1 MTTSPDSAR
10 FDYIVIGAGSAGCVL
25 ANRLTASGRH
35 RVLLLEAG
43 GHDRHMWIHI
53 PLGFAKLFNN
63 AKVNWLYKS
72 EPEPELNNRQVI
84 QPRGKVLGG
93 SSSINGLL
101 YIRGQK
107 EDFDHWRQLGNTG
120 WAFGDVLPYFR
131 RAEDQ
136 ERGEDELHG
145 VGGPLTVS
153 NVCEPHP
160 LCEAFLTAAEQA
172 GIPRNDD
179 FNGPQQE
186 GAGYFQLTAKNGRR
200 WSTAAGYLKQ
210 ARQRPNLAL
219 TTDAL
224 ATRVL
229 FDGRRAIGVEY
240 RKGAT
245 THTAYADGEVILA
258 GGAFNSPQLL
268 QLSGLGPAKIL
279 RELGIAVVADM
290 PGVGADLQDHLQVRV
305 QLRCTEPITA
315 NDVLNDWRH
324 RCGAG
329 LRYILRR
336 KGLLSIGAGYAGAFL
351 KTRPELASPDVQFH
365 FLIFS
370 TETAGANVHPFSGFM
385 ASVCQLRP
393 ESRGFVRI
401 KSSDPAMAPAIQLR
415 YLTSRSDCDTIVA
428 GFKKLRAVMNE
439 PVMRRYIAEERMPGR
454 GLRQRCR
461 YPRLCAGDRHHGLSS
476 DLDLPHGLRPERR
489 GRRTAA
495 RTRLR
500 APARHRRVNHAH
512 GRVRQHQRRHR
523 DDRRERR
530 GYGAGGCGGGS
541 PAGSV
546 GVAFPATRGIAR
558 LIVQARPV
566 KRSTFA
572 TELSPMS
579 MTPPSLPPQ
588 TQTPQP
594 VVSNTQLAL
603 AVYILYLAS
612 YVVGITA
619 VVGVIIAHVQ
629 IGGTADPMLR
639 SHYQWQIRTFWIG
652 LLYFVVGVVLCFI
665 LVGILVLLFWFIWT
679 VVRTIKGLLA
689 LNENKAIANPTSW
702 LFG

>member
-1 MTTSPDSAR
+1 MASSTDSAR
-10 FDYIVIGAGSAGCVL
+10 FDYIVVGAGSAGCVL

-120 WAFGDVLPYFR
+120 WAFGDLLPYFR

-200 WSTAAGYLKQ
+200 WSTAAGYLKE
-210 ARQRPNLAL
+210 ARRRPNLAL
-219 TTDAL
+219 ATDAL

-290 PGVGADLQDHLQVRV
+290 PGVGADLQDHLQVRI

-324 RCGAG
+324 RCGVG
-329 LRYILRR
+329 LRYILQR

-351 KTRPELASPDVQFH
+351 KTRPELATPDVQFH

-415 YLTSRSDCDTIVA
+415 YLSSRGDCDTIVA
-428 GFKKLRAVMNE
+428 GFKKLRAVMTE
-439 PVMRRYIAEERMPGR
+439 PVMRRYIAEELKPGASCVSDSDILAYARETGTTVYHPTSTCRMGPD
-454 GLRQRCR
+454 
-461 YPRLCAGDRHHGLSS
+461 PNAVVD
-476 DLDLPHGLRPERR
+476 E
-489 GRRTAA
+489 
-495 RTRLR
+495 RLR
-500 APARHRRVNHAH
+500 VRGFERLRVIDA
-512 GRVRQHQRRHR
+512 
-523 DDRRERR
+523 
-530 GYGAGGCGGGS
+530 S
-541 PAGSV
+541 IMP
-546 GVAFPATRGIAR
+546 T
-558 LIVQARPV
+558 
-566 KRSTFA
+566 
-572 TELSPMS
+572 
-579 MTPPSLPPQ
+579 
-588 TQTPQP
+588 
-594 VVSNTQLAL
+594 VVSGNTNAATVMIGEKGADMVLADGRSQ
-603 AVYILYLAS
+603 ATSYI
-612 YVVGITA
+612 G
-619 VVGVIIAHVQ
+619 
-629 IGGTADPMLR
+629 
-639 SHYQWQIRTFWIG
+639 
-652 LLYFVVGVVLCFI
+652 
-665 LVGILVLLFWFIWT
+665 
-679 VVRTIKGLLA
+679 
-689 LNENKAIANPTSW
+689 
-702 LFG
+702 